1 VQLFEVM
8 RSTFAARDFTDDP
21 LPDDVIFEI
30 LDNARFAPSGGN
42 RQGNRVIIVRDNDS
56 RAQLAKLVVPAA
68 KKYIAQTQLGESP
81 WNTIVPTKVTPSQIE
96 QAVVPEMLFD
106 QYTSAQVVL
115 VFLVNLE
122 LVASMDSEIDRVGV
136 ISGASIYPFV
146 WNVLMAARQLGFGG
160 SITTLPIAEEPLIKE
175 LFRIPS
181 NFAVCALVPMGRP
194 KKQLAKLSRR
204 SVEEIASLESFDGKP
219 LTKLV

>member
-1 VQLFEVM
+1 MQLFEVM

-122 LVASMDSEIDRVGV
+122 LVASI
-136 ISGASIYPFV
+136 
-146 WNVLMAARQLGFGG
+146 GFGG

>member
-1 VQLFEVM
+1 MQLYEVM

-42 RQGNRVIIVRDNDS
+42 RQGNKVIIARDRES
-56 RAQLAKLVVPAA
+56 RAQLAKIVEPAA

-81 WNTIVPTKVTPSQIE
+81 WNTIVPSKVTSSQIE

-106 QYTSAQVVL
+106 QYKSAQVVL

-122 LVASMDSEIDRVGV
+122 LVASMDSELDRVGV

-146 WNVLMAARQLGFGG
+146 WNVLMAARQLGFAG
-160 SITTLPIAEEPLIKE
+160 SITRESAGEKFTIRSKLEP
-175 LFRIPS
+175 S
-181 NFAVCALVPMGRP
+181 
-194 KKQLAKLSRR
+194 S
-204 SVEEIASLESFDGKP
+204 
-219 LTKLV
+219 